1 MSGKSE
7 KDMVIYLSG
16 DQQAAEPE
24 PLPSFDELT
33 PREIV
38 VELDKYIVG
47 QNAAKKAVAIALRNR
62 VRRQKL
68 QPELA
73 EEILPKNI
81 LMIGPTGVGKTEI
94 ARRLAR
100 LAGCPFVKVEA
111 SKYTEV
117 GYVGRDVES
126 MVRDLVE
133 TSIDMVREEKLDE
146 VAERAEQSA
155 EERLLDLLL
164 PSSPPPTAEPGMPGG
179 ATTEAQRREQTQRTR
194 DKLRVQLREGKL
206 DQRLVEVEVRERSM
220 PSFEIITN
228 QGVEEMDIN
237 VKDMLSGM
245 FGQQKKKRKMTVA
258 EAFDYLIQ
266 EEENRLIDMDQ
277 VTRIAVDRVEQMGIL
292 FIDEIDK
299 IAGREA
305 GHGPDVSREGVQRDI
320 LPIVEGTTVNTRYG
334 MVRTDHI
341 LFIAAGAFH
350 TTKPSDLIPELQG
363 RFPIRVELS
372 SLSEADFIR
381 ILTEPKN
388 ALIKQYIALLD
399 TEGLKLSFSEDAIA
413 AIARFAATRQRA
425 HRKHRRAP
433 PAHHPR
439 ESPRRNFV
447 RGARDEKE
455 NGEARCGVRPEAAR
469 EYREGSGS
477 EPLHSLK
484 ARNSKMEIRNWRAS
498 SRSSM
503 ACAGDP
509 FRIVELLVAVAACWA
524 ILAGCASPGRA
535 ERTQASRPAGRR

>member
-1 MSGKSE
+1 MSEKPE

-16 DQQAAEPE
+16 DQPAAEPE

-68 QPELA
+68 TPELA

-164 PSSPPPTAEPGMPGG
+164 PSSPPADGTS
-179 ATTEAQRREQTQRTR
+179 TEAQRREQVQRTR
-194 DKLRVQLREGKL
+194 DKLRAQLREGKL
-206 DQRLVEVEVRERSM
+206 DQRMVEVEVRERSM

-277 VTRIAVDRVEQMGIL
+277 VTRVAVDRVEQMGIL

-334 MVRTDHI
+334 MVRTEHI

-350 TTKPSDLIPELQG
+350 TTKPSELIPELQG

-399 TEGLKLSFSEDAIA
+399 TEGLKLSFTEDAIA
-413 AIARFAATRQRA
+413 SIARFAATVNEQT
-425 HRKHRRAP
+425 
-433 PAHHPR
+433 
-439 ESPRRNFV
+439 ENI
-447 RGARDEKE
+447 GARRLHTILEKVLE
-455 NGEARCGVRPEAAR
+455 EISFEAPEMKKKTAKLDAA
-469 EYREGSGS
+469 YVQKQ
-477 EPLHSLK
+477 LTNIVKDQDL
-484 ARNSKMEIRNWRAS
+484 
-498 SRSSM
+498 SRY
-503 ACAGDP
+503 
-509 FRIVELLVAVAACWA
+509 
-524 ILAGCASPGRA
+524 IL
-535 ERTQASRPAGRR
+535 

>member
-1 MSGKSE
+1 
-7 KDMVIYLSG
+7 MVIYLSG
-16 DQQAAEPE
+16 DQQTAEPE

-164 PSSPPPTAEPGMPGG
+164 PSTPPASDSSVASMPGAPG
-179 ATTEAQRREQTQRTR
+179 NAASSEAQRREQTQRTR
-194 DKLRVQLREGKL
+194 DKLRAQLREGKL

-245 FGQQKKKRKMTVA
+245 FGQQKKKRRMTVA

-292 FIDEIDK
+292 FIDEVDK
-299 IAGREA
+299 IAGRET

-388 ALIKQYIALLD
+388 ALIKQYTALLD

-413 AIARFAATRQRA
+413 TIARFAATVNE
-425 HRKHRRAP
+425 HT
-433 PAHHPR
+433 
-439 ESPRRNFV
+439 ENI
-447 RGARDEKE
+447 GARRLHTILEKVLE
-455 NGEARCGVRPEAAR
+455 EISFEAPEMKKKTVKLDAA
-469 EYREGSGS
+469 YVQKQ
-477 EPLHSLK
+477 LANIVKDQDL
-484 ARNSKMEIRNWRAS
+484 
-498 SRSSM
+498 SRY
-503 ACAGDP
+503 
-509 FRIVELLVAVAACWA
+509 
-524 ILAGCASPGRA
+524 IL
-535 ERTQASRPAGRR
+535 